1 MASALP
7 DGIIEKEYA
16 VLTLHRPSNVD
27 SAEALGRI
35 FEPVRELARTL
46 PVVFPVHPRTRGNLA
61 TFGVMDASEHNIRL
75 IEPLSY
81 LPFIG
86 LIGRAKMVLTDSGGI
101 QEETT
106 VLGVPCI
113 TMRENTERPITCTVG
128 TNILAG
134 TDPAQIRQA
143 ISSVLQG
150 TIRSGAIP
158 DKWDGHAAERIVA
171 RLLDEHTVSG

>member
-1 MASALP
+1 M
-7 DGIIEKEYA
+7 
-16 VLTLHRPSNVD
+16 
-27 SAEALGRI
+27 
-35 FEPVRELARTL
+35 
-46 PVVFPVHPRTRGNLA
+46 
-61 TFGVMDASEHNIRL
+61 RL

-86 LIGRAKMVLTDSGGI
+86 LVARSKMVLTDSGGI

-113 TMRENTERPITCTVG
+113 TMRENTERPVTCTVG

-134 TDPAQIRQA
+134 TDSERIREAICLVVKGIPAPKR
-143 ISSVLQG
+143 
-150 TIRSGAIP
+150 IP

-171 RLLDEHTVSG
+171 RLLDEHSVSC